1 MATEYEYIT
10 IAALEAYTGINYETT
25 NAVYIDAFVEANISI
40 AERIVR
46 SIAVDPPDTAN
57 DEIYAATMILSER
70 MMRNV
75 MVTDGY
81 AAEQPQ
87 SIKDFLDNLINLIL
101 SKQKGMVDSFPIGR
115 GSY

>member
-1 MATEYEYIT
+1 MGSTYGYIT
-10 IAALEAYTGINYETT
+10 IVNLEAYTGINYETT
-25 NAVYIDAFVEANISI
+25 KATYIDAFVDAQISI

-46 SIAVDPPDTAN
+46 SMCVDPPAAAT

-81 AAEQPQ
+81 AEPMPQ
-87 SIKDFLDNLINLIL
+87 DIQAFFDKVIEDIL
-101 SKQKGMVDSFPIGR
+101 VKQQGLVDSFSFGR
-115 GSY
+115 GG